1 MFDMNDKEKI
11 MKLINMRDEDH
22 LIIPLYVQ
30 IYNKRY
36 SLLELDQIKTRF
48 TKSCFKVGFGTA
60 DALFMVN
67 SFPTHRVN
75 EFDIVNLFTEY
86 DEDKDVNIRYMIFE
100 SSNVDNDDT
109 ELIEELNYY
118 VDMLFDHTYKLVDT
132 YIKKLITNNDN

>member
-1 MFDMNDKEKI
+1 
-11 MKLINMRDEDH
+11 
-22 LIIPLYVQ
+22 
-30 IYNKRY
+30 
-36 SLLELDQIKTRF
+36 
-48 TKSCFKVGFGTA
+48 
-60 DALFMVN
+60 MVN